1 MVELKIPSEIE
12 IMAEGGRMLAEVL
25 KELKRA
31 TRAGVSTKFLDE
43 LAYKLIKDR
52 GAEPAF
58 LGYRPSWSNKPYPH
72 SLCASL
78 NDTVVHGL
86 PSDYVIKS
94 GDLVKLDLGLKYK
107 GFYTDTATTVAV
119 GNVLKDAKR
128 LIRVTEESLYRGIA
142 EARVGKTMG
151 DIGAA
156 IQKHVEKNKM
166 SVVRSLTGHGIG
178 HDLHEEPSV
187 LNFGNAG
194 RGQELE
200 VGMVLAI
207 EPMVA
212 LGASAIRQLKD
223 DSFATKDG
231 SLSAH
236 FEHTV
241 AITEKGPKIL
251 TKT

>member
-1 MVELKIPSEIE
+1 MVEIKTPSEIE
-12 IMAEGGRMLAEVL
+12 LMAEGGRMLAEVL

-43 LAYKLIKDR
+43 FAHKLIQDR
-52 GAEPAF
+52 GATPAF
-58 LGYRPSWSNKPYPH
+58 LNYLPAWGKKPYLC

-86 PSDYVIKS
+86 PSDYVIKD

-119 GNVLKDAKR
+119 GNVSKEEKR
-128 LIRVTEESLYRGIA
+128 LIKVTEDALQKGIA
-142 EARVGKTMG
+142 EARAGKTLG
-151 DIGAA
+151 DIGSA
-156 IQKHVEKNKM
+156 IQKHVEKNGM
-166 SVVRSLTGHGIG
+166 SVVKSLTGHGIG
-178 HDLHEEPSV
+178 RALHEEPSV
-187 LNFGNAG
+187 LNVGNPG
-194 RGQELE
+194 HGLELE

-212 LGASAIRQLKD
+212 LESGEIKQLKD
-223 DSFATKDG
+223 DSFITRDG
-231 SLSAH
+231 SLAAH

-241 AITEKGPKIL
+241 AITEKGPRIL
-251 TKT
+251 TLR